1 MAPGLKLQTCISLDN
16 RRGSMYMNKSHQSVD
31 VYTIG
36 LSLCGNTTSIKKK
49 KNTIHGCPVCTRS
62 AHSYVHGL
70 SFINEGELHADII
83 SRGPGLILVGE
94 QWRCCHPLH
103 YG

>member
-1 MAPGLKLQTCISLDN
+1 MAPVLKLQTFIILDN
-16 RRGSMYMNKSHQSVD
+16 RCGSMYMNKSYQLVD

-36 LSLCGNTTSIKKK
+36 LSPRGNTTSIKKIGFHK
-49 KNTIHGCPVCTRS
+49 CPACTRS
-62 AHSYVHGL
+62 AHSYVHEL
-70 SFINEGELHADII
+70 SFINEGKPHADII
-83 SRGPGLILVGE
+83 SRGPGLILVEE